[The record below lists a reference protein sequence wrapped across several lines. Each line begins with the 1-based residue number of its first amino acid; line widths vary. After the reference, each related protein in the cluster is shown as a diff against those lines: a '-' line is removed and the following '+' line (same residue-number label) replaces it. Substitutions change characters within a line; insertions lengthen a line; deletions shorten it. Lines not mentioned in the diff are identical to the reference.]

1 MPKWAYIL
9 DHAVAQISAT
19 CAEHPHKKALGSHE
33 MTEIF
38 SILSLIA
45 AIAFI
50 VLLVIYVIDKI
61 RKRQGSIR
69 LRTVMI
75 AFVVALAF
83 LSALVVTM
91 IAQSKRDAHDQD
103 PKAYQSKITYNQ
115 VARNPEQ
122 FDDKKLKFTGRVL
135 QVINVEDDEIE
146 VPIAVD
152 NNEDHVMIVEIDRHL
167 LKNASILE
175 DDLITV
181 SGIGDGTKSYND
193 PNHGHVTVPYMEA
206 KIVNNRGD
214 ANDIYEE

>member
-1 MPKWAYIL
+1 
-9 DHAVAQISAT
+9 
-19 CAEHPHKKALGSHE
+19 

-83 LSALVVTM
+83 LSALVVTL

-152 NNEDHVMIVEIDRHL
+152 NNEDHVMLVEIDRRL

-181 SGIGDGTKSYND
+181 SGIGDRTKSYND
-193 PNHGHVTVPYMEA
+193 PNRGHVTVPYMEA
-206 KIVNNRGD
+206 KIVNNRAD
-214 ANDIYEE
+214 AHDIYEE

>member
-152 NNEDHVMIVEIDRHL
+152 NNEDHVMLVEIDRHL

-206 KIVNNRGD
+206 KIVNNRDD

>member
-1 MPKWAYIL
+1 
-9 DHAVAQISAT
+9 
-19 CAEHPHKKALGSHE
+19 

-115 VARNPEQ
+115 VARNC
-122 FDDKKLKFTGRVL
+122 
-135 QVINVEDDEIE
+135 
-146 VPIAVD
+146 
-152 NNEDHVMIVEIDRHL
+152 
-167 LKNASILE
+167 S
-175 DDLITV
+175 
-181 SGIGDGTKSYND
+181 
-193 PNHGHVTVPYMEA
+193 
-206 KIVNNRGD
+206 
-214 ANDIYEE
+214 

>member
-50 VLLVIYVIDKI
+50 LLLVIYVIDKI

-83 LSALVVTM
+83 LSALVVTL

-152 NNEDHVMIVEIDRHL
+152 NNEDHVI
-167 LKNASILE
+167 KNASILE

-193 PNHGHVTVPYMEA
+193 PNRGHVTVPYMEA